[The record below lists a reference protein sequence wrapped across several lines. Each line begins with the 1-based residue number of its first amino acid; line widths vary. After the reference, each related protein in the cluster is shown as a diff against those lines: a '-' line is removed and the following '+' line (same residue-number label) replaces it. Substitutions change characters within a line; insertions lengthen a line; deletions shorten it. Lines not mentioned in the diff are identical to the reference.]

1 MCETNESETNENVSQ
16 DSVKHV
22 SQVSVKHSNVN
33 KDVKNPPRSPKSGAL
48 LKPFNSV
55 TAKAAQEASA
65 RARSLRK
72 QMRAQLLDAAINDA
86 KIGDIFVKAIKTK
99 DADLMKLV
107 ETGLKIVGLTHDQS
121 EDAVTKMEVKSDAKV
136 DSKLEVSITGV

>member
-1 MCETNESETNENVSQ
+1 MSETNENVSQ
-16 DSVKHV
+16 DSVKHSSV
-22 SQVSVKHSNVN
+22 S

-55 TAKAAQEASA
+55 TAKQAQEASA

-72 QMRAQLLDAAINDA
+72 QMRAQLLEAAIQDA
-86 KIGDIFVKAIKTK
+86 KIGDLYVKAIKTK

>member
-1 MCETNESETNENVSQ
+1 MCKDEDNVSQ
-16 DSVKHV
+16 DSVKH
-22 SQVSVKHSNVN
+22 SSVN

-55 TAKAAQEASA
+55 TAKQAQEASA

-72 QMRAQLLDAAINDA
+72 QMRAQLLDAAIQDA
-86 KIGDIFVKAIKTK
+86 KIGELFVKAIKTK

-121 EDAVTKMEVKSDAKV
+121 EEAVQKIDIKSDNKVATSGTLNITFSDAKP
-136 DSKLEVSITGV
+136 EA

>member
-1 MCETNESETNENVSQ
+1 MSETNENVSQ
-16 DSVKHV
+16 DSVKHSSV
-22 SQVSVKHSNVN
+22 S

-55 TAKAAQEASA
+55 TAKQAQEASA

-72 QMRAQLLDAAINDA
+72 QMRAQLLEAAIQDA
-86 KIGDIFVKAIKTK
+86 KIGDLYVKAIKTK

-121 EDAVTKMEVKSDAKV
+121 EEAVTKMEVKTDAKV
-136 DSKLEVSITGV
+136 DSKLEVIVKEV

>member
-1 MCETNESETNENVSQ
+1 MCKDENNVSQ
-16 DSVKHV
+16 DSVKHSSV
-22 SQVSVKHSNVN
+22 S

-55 TAKAAQEASA
+55 TAKQAQEASA

-72 QMRAQLLDAAINDA
+72 QMRAQLLDAAIQDA
-86 KIGDIFVKAIKTK
+86 KIGELFVKAIKTK
-99 DADLMKLV
+99 DSDLMKLV

-121 EDAVTKMEVKSDAKV
+121 EEAAAQKIDLKSDNKVDAKLNIAVTGLD
-136 DSKLEVSITGV
+136 G